1 MDQVLLSRAQFA
13 LTAGYHFIFVP
24 ITIGIGLI
32 TAIFVTRAFR
42 SKDPEDDALARM
54 WVKIYAATFAIGV
67 ATGITMEFSFGTN
80 WAAYSRFVGDIFGA
94 PLAAEALFAFFLE
107 SIFLGFLIFG
117 RKKIKPA
124 LYVASAWLTFAGSAL
139 SALWILIANSWMQT
153 PAGAVVS
160 PDGSEAVIT
169 DFFAAAF
176 NPSTLPRYAHT
187 VLSLLVMG
195 AFVTIAVAAWY
206 MHKKNPQRLA
216 AARKMMFTGVLVGIV
231 STGCLLASAHSSAV
245 EVWDEQPTKMAM
257 MEGLYETEVPGLAL
271 AGVVDESSEELSAIE
286 IPGGTSFLATGTWD
300 TEYPGLNELA
310 QTEQFSDIEVDQ
322 MPVNFVFQTYHLMV
336 AMFGLVCLILL
347 LALVFGRRKQ
357 IEAGR
362 GVAGMKWLQWVLIL
376 SPIVPFLAIQSGW
389 LTAEVGRQPYV
400 VYPSNSAPDGV
411 SLLTS
416 EGTSASVQPFELV
429 LTLVLFFVVYAM
441 LFVGWARVI
450 GRFVSEGPVHDGPV
464 AVTTSD
470 ADISFKGLASQ
481 GQSDAGASSS
491 GDAGDRL
498 DVELEEY
505 VEESDADAPDVEE
518 GLIEPLD
525 ATAKGGDAK

>member
-1 MDQVLLSRAQFA
+1 ML
-13 LTAGYHFIFVP
+13 
-24 ITIGIGLI
+24 
-32 TAIFVTRAFR
+32 FR
-42 SKDPEDDALARM
+42 S
-54 WVKIYAATFAIGV
+54 
-67 ATGITMEFSFGTN
+67 
-80 WAAYSRFVGDIFGA
+80 
-94 PLAAEALFAFFLE
+94 
-107 SIFLGFLIFG
+107 
-117 RKKIKPA
+117 
-124 LYVASAWLTFAGSAL
+124 
-139 SALWILIANSWMQT
+139 
-153 PAGAVVS
+153 
-160 PDGSEAVIT
+160 
-169 DFFAAAF
+169 
-176 NPSTLPRYAHT
+176 
-187 VLSLLVMG
+187 
-195 AFVTIAVAAWY
+195 
-206 MHKKNPQRLA
+206 
-216 AARKMMFTGVLVGIV
+216 
-231 STGCLLASAHSSAV
+231 
-245 EVWDEQPTKMAM
+245 
-257 MEGLYETEVPGLAL
+257 
-271 AGVVDESSEELSAIE
+271 
-286 IPGGTSFLATGTWD
+286 
-300 TEYPGLNELA
+300 
-310 QTEQFSDIEVDQ
+310 
-322 MPVNFVFQTYHLMV
+322 
-336 AMFGLVCLILL
+336 
-347 LALVFGRRKQ
+347 
-357 IEAGR
+357 
-362 GVAGMKWLQWVLIL
+362 LQWVLIL